1 MCGLAGGF
9 WRDSS
14 TTLEQNMVKALSIM
28 RSRGPNHQ
36 GYDKYSVAGGE
47 LVLGHTRLSILDL
60 SAAGQQPM
68 YSSDRRFCVIFNGEI
83 YNYIE
88 LKAELE
94 FQGDRFNTHSD
105 TEVLLAAWG
114 RWGPKSLN
122 KFKGMFA
129 FVIYDQVEN
138 TLVCARDAFGIKPF
152 FYSSNTREFV
162 FASELPAL
170 NALKTER
177 PRLNWQRAYD
187 YLVHGEYDFD
197 HQSFIDGVVSLMPG
211 HMLKVN
217 LSTQEVSDPI
227 EWWRPSV
234 LPQKKLPFK
243 DAAEALRER
252 FLENIRLHLRSDV
265 PVGAALSGG
274 VDSSAIVCGMRH
286 LEPSM
291 PLETFSFIAKDSDVS
306 EEKWID
312 EINRHVS
319 ASSNKIVVTAKELE
333 LDLEDLVAAQG
344 EPFGST
350 SIYAQYRVFK
360 KAREQGITV
369 VLEGQ
374 GADELLGGYNGYP
387 GQRVRSLLDQGHF
400 LDAAEFLHCWSQ
412 WPGRS
417 HVEGMK
423 RVIGQ
428 YATGA
433 LYQTLRQINGMSNV
447 PEWIKPE
454 PLRDAGVNLRFP
466 SIARPEDMPGRRLMS
481 ELACSISRRGLLG
494 LLRHGDRNSMR
505 FSIESRVPFLTQ
517 DMAEFT
523 LSMPEEYL
531 VSPQGETKHLLR
543 AAMRGIVP
551 DHVLD
556 RRDKIGFAT
565 PEKEW
570 LMGMADTIRVWLQ
583 EDLELPFL
591 DQKILRQHFE
601 EVVSGK
607 RAFTWQVWRWV
618 NFYHWYKKLQ

>member
-9 WRDSS
+9 WSNPS
-14 TTLEQNMVKALSIM
+14 TSLEQDMANALSIM

-36 GYDKYSVAGGE
+36 GFDRYSIADGE

-68 YSSDRRFCVIFNGEI
+68 YSNDRRYCVIFNGEI

-94 FQGDRFNTHSD
+94 SQGDRFQTRSD
-105 TEVLLAAWG
+105 TEVLLAAWA
-114 RWGPKSLN
+114 RWGAKSLDR
-122 KFKGMFA
+122 FKGMFA
-129 FVIYDQVEN
+129 FVMYDQVEN
-138 TLVCARDAFGIKPF
+138 TLTCVRDAFGIKPF

-170 NALKTER
+170 NALKAER
-177 PRLNWQRAYD
+177 PQLNWQRAYD

-197 HQSFIDGVVSLMPG
+197 YQSFIDGVVSLMPG
-211 HMLKVN
+211 HMLRID
-217 LSTQEVSDPI
+217 LGTFRVSDPI

-234 LPQKKLPFK
+234 QAREQISFK
-243 DAAEALRER
+243 DATEALREK

-274 VDSSAIVCGMRH
+274 IDSSAIVCGMRH
-286 LEPSM
+286 LEPNM
-291 PLETFSFIAKDSDVS
+291 PIETFSFIAKGSDVS

-312 EINRHVS
+312 EINRHVH
-319 ASSNKIVVTAKELE
+319 ASSNKIEVTAKELQQD
-333 LDLEDLVAAQG
+333 LDDLVAAQG

-387 GQRVRSLLDQGHF
+387 GQRVRSMLDQGRF
-400 LDAAEFLHCWSQ
+400 LAAAGFLHRWSK

-417 HVEGMK
+417 HAEGLK
-423 RVIGQ
+423 RVVGQ
-428 YATGA
+428 YATGS
-433 LYQTLRQINGMSNV
+433 LYQVLRQINGMSNI
-447 PEWIKPE
+447 PDWIRAG
-454 PLRDAGVNLRFP
+454 PLRDTGVTLGFP
-466 SIARPEDMPGRRLMS
+466 AIAHPEDIKGRRMMS

-523 LSMPEEYL
+523 LALPEEYL
-531 VSPQGETKHLLR
+531 VSPRGETKHLMR

-570 LMGMADTIRVWLQ
+570 LIGMADMIRGWLQ
-583 EDLELPFL
+583 EDLQLPFL
-591 DQKILRQHFE
+591 DQKVLRQHFE
-601 EVVSGK
+601 EVVSGQ

-618 NFYHWYKKLQ
+618 NFCHWYKRLL

>member
-9 WRDSS
+9 WSNPS
-14 TTLEQNMVKALSIM
+14 ATLEQDMANALSIM

-36 GYDKYSVAGGE
+36 GFDRYSIAGGE

-68 YSSDRRFCVIFNGEI
+68 YSNDRRYCVIFNGEI

-94 FQGDRFNTHSD
+94 SQGDRFHTHSD
-105 TEVLLAAWG
+105 TEVLLAAWK
-114 RWGPKSLN
+114 RWGAGSLSR
-122 KFKGMFA
+122 FKGMFA
-129 FVIYDQVEN
+129 FVMYDQMQN
-138 TLVCARDAFGIKPF
+138 TLTCVRDAFGIKPF
-152 FYSSNTREFV
+152 FYSSNPREFV

-177 PRLNWQRAYD
+177 PQLNWQRAYD

-197 HQSFIDGVVSLMPG
+197 PQSFIDGVVSLMPG
-211 HMLKVN
+211 HMLKID
-217 LSTQEVSDPI
+217 LGTFKISDPI

-234 LPQKKLPFK
+234 QAREKLSFK
-243 DAAEALRER
+243 DAAAALRER

-274 VDSSAIVCGMRH
+274 IDSSAIVCGMRY
-286 LEPSM
+286 LEPGM
-291 PLETFSFIAKDSDVS
+291 PIETFSFIARDSDVS

-312 EINRHVS
+312 EINRHVG
-319 ASSNKIVVTAKELE
+319 ASSNKILVTASELQQD
-333 LDLEDLVAAQG
+333 LDDLVAAQG

-360 KAREQGITV
+360 NAREQGTTV

-387 GQRVRSLLDQGHF
+387 GQRVRSLLDERRYF
-400 LDAAEFLHCWSQ
+400 AAAGFLHRWSK

-423 RVIGQ
+423 RVVGQ
-428 YATGA
+428 YATGS
-433 LYQTLRQINGMSNV
+433 LYQALRQVNGMSNT
-447 PEWIKPE
+447 PDWIRPG
-454 PLRDAGVNLRFP
+454 PLRDAGVTMAFP
-466 SIARPEDMPGRRLMS
+466 AIAHPEDIPGRRMMS
-481 ELACSISRRGLLG
+481 ELACSVSRRGLLG

-523 LSMPEEYL
+523 LALPEEYL
-531 VSPQGETKHLLR
+531 VSPQGETKHLMR

-570 LMGMADTIRVWLQ
+570 LMGMADMIRGWLQ
-583 EDLELPFL
+583 EDLQLPFL
-591 DQKILRQHFE
+591 DQKILCQHFE

-618 NFYHWYKKLQ
+618 NFCHWYKRML